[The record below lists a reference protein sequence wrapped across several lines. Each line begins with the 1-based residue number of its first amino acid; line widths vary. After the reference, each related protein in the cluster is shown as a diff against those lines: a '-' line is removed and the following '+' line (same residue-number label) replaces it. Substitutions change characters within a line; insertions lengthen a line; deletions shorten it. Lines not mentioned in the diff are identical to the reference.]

1 MKTFLKTL
9 IALTL
14 TAAFLLAGCDT
25 VDTSSNLSEDGSL
38 SSQDEEQLV
47 RGLTEG
53 VFKNFIHQSLENIP
67 IGEKASCEDVYECW
81 QRYSYDGTK
90 KTKEELDSMLFTID
104 DGSGNDYFYPEQIE
118 TFAKT
123 YFGLEAEEMRLSC
136 EFREDLNAYRRSI
149 YGGVDKSKFEI
160 TNIEKTDFGYT
171 VHFEYIPSHT
181 QSVLSGTL
189 GLRAS
194 EDTFRLC
201 SFEFSDKQSLT
212 VMFNAYGFEEAV
224 GQSTITFVC
233 PKAWLGW
240 NTTVVQEDDKKV
252 MELMHRPADM
262 VRESLESF
270 PEAEKKTL
278 GNRTFTI
285 TFEEQNI
292 LEKPDWN
299 TYHIWGYYYFEGDE
313 CYSIRFFQ
321 NQDLPAM
328 STEDFENML
337 ADAKWSSH

>member
-1 MKTFLKTL
+1 MKTFLKAL
-9 IALTL
+9 LALTL
-14 TAAFLLAGCDT
+14 ITAFLLTGCDT

-171 VHFEYIPSHT
+171 AYFDYTPSHST
-181 QSVLSGTL
+181 TLMTGSLSLTP
-189 GLRAS
+189 S
-194 EDTFRLC
+194 EDTFKLF
-201 SFEFSDKQSLT
+201 SFEI
-212 VMFNAYGFEEAV
+212 M
-224 GQSTITFVC
+224 
-233 PKAWLGW
+233 
-240 NTTVVQEDDKKV
+240 VV
-252 MELMHRPADM
+252 
-262 VRESLESF
+262 
-270 PEAEKKTL
+270 AE
-278 GNRTFTI
+278 
-285 TFEEQNI
+285 
-292 LEKPDWN
+292 
-299 TYHIWGYYYFEGDE
+299 
-313 CYSIRFFQ
+313 
-321 NQDLPAM
+321 
-328 STEDFENML
+328 
-337 ADAKWSSH
+337 